1 MMLRDT
7 EAYKTVIEMRIE
19 RPLSADE
26 LAAVEADV
34 RKKIEQFNATFVRS

>member
-1 MMLRDT
+1 MRDT
-7 EAYKTVIEMRIE
+7 EAYKTVIEMRIK